1 MASLQTHHYHLQLHR
16 RCVSSLTAPKLR
28 NLRFP
33 NLSLRFPASLPGKV
47 RVFTLRGNG
56 RGKDGIYSFCCVCR
70 AGAEIE
76 KVDGEEGSER
86 PPFDINLAV
95 VLAGFAF
102 EAYSSPPGNVGRH
115 EVDAADCKTV
125 YLSESFI
132 REIYD
137 GELSVKLKKGLE
149 LPAMDPWGTSDPY
162 VIMTLDGQVV
172 KSKVKWG
179 TKEPTWNEDFSF
191 NIKLPPTKNLQVA
204 AWDANLVSPHKR
216 MGNASISLEDL
227 CDGNLHEV
235 LVELEGMGGGGKV
248 LLEVNYKTFDEID
261 EAKKWWSRVPFVS
274 DFLRKNGF
282 EPAMK
287 KMFAGS
293 DTVQARQFVEYA
305 FGQLKSFNNANLMK
319 NLIASGDVN
328 DTKGTGKSNSAGVS
342 DVTSQMGSVAE
353 SFLDNAGF
361 NASSNVDES
370 SIDNGGVENGHTP
383 EPLKELG
390 EETQSD
396 KNFWKKFANEINQ
409 NVAEKFGLPVPE
421 KLKWDG
427 FDILNRFGLQLREIA
442 EASYIES
449 GLATPEGLDVDKDK
463 TTSPLSISMIQSS
476 LPDIKKATRD
486 LLKQTDSVLGT
497 FVVLTAAVSE
507 SNTESNAVGTSETK
521 VEDSSNVEDDALTDP
536 TTKEIASARAAEEMK
551 ELFSSAE
558 SAMEAWAMLATSL
571 GHPSFIKSEFEKLCF
586 LDNATTDTQVAIWR
600 DSARKRLVIAFRG
613 TEQSRWKDLRT
624 DLMVAPTGLNPERI
638 GGDFKQEVQV
648 HSGFLR
654 AYDSVR
660 IRIVSLMKLAIGY
673 FDDIA
678 EPLDKWHV
686 YITGHSLGGALSTLL
701 ALELSSSQLAKRGL
715 ISVTMYNFGSP
726 RVGNKVFAEIYNEK
740 VKDSWRVVNHRD
752 IIPTIPRLMGYCHVA
767 QPVYLAT
774 GDLRNALGNM
784 ELSEDGYQADVIGE
798 YTPDVLV
805 GEFMKGE
812 KELIEKILQ
821 TEINIFRSVR
831 DGTALMQHM
840 EDFYYI
846 TLLENVRSN
855 YQVAARTLSEEQVNA
870 KVS

>member
-1 MASLQTHHYHLQLHR
+1 
-16 RCVSSLTAPKLR
+16 
-28 NLRFP
+28 
-33 NLSLRFPASLPGKV
+33 
-47 RVFTLRGNG
+47 
-56 RGKDGIYSFCCVCR
+56 
-70 AGAEIE
+70 
-76 KVDGEEGSER
+76 
-86 PPFDINLAV
+86 
-95 VLAGFAF
+95 
-102 EAYSSPPGNVGRH
+102 
-115 EVDAADCKTV
+115 
-125 YLSESFI
+125 
-132 REIYD
+132 
-137 GELSVKLKKGLE
+137 
-149 LPAMDPWGTSDPY
+149 
-162 VIMTLDGQVV
+162 MTLDGQVV

-191 NIKLPPTKNLQVA
+191 NIKLPATKNLQVA

-235 LVELEGMGGGGKV
+235 VVELEGMGGGGKL

-328 DTKGTGKSNSAGVS
+328 DTKGTGKSISAGVS
-342 DVTSQMGSVAE
+342 DVTSQMDTIAE
-353 SFLDNAGF
+353 GFLDNAGF
-361 NASSNVDES
+361 NASSNVDEA
-370 SIDNGGVENGHTP
+370 SIDNGGVEH
-383 EPLKELG
+383 G

-427 FDILNRFGLQLREIA
+427 FDILNRFGSQSREIA

-507 SNTESNAVGTSETK
+507 SNTESNAVGTSEIK
-521 VEDSSNVEDDALTDP
+521 LEDSSNVEDDALTDP
-536 TTKEIASARAAEEMK
+536 TTEEIASTRAAEEMK

-726 RVGNKVFAEIYNEK
+726 RVGNKVFAEIYNKK

-767 QPVYLAT
+767 QPVYLTT
-774 GDLRNALGNM
+774 GDLKNALGNM

-855 YQVAARTLSEEQVNA
+855 YQVAARTLSEEQANV